1 MQVLSAAEQTRLVEN
16 IAGHMKDAQEFI
28 QKRAVN
34 NFAQAD
40 PEFGRRLR
48 ELLAQYKGQASAS
61 GVRGM
66 QIQIYITSSCDATC
80 LWRPVSLRPH
90 NIAYLSK
97 IECLWPDICIVCAW

>member
-1 MQVLSAAEQTRLVEN
+1 MGISGDVQRYNTADDDNFSQVGLFWNNVLSAAEQTRLVEN

-61 GVRGM
+61 GGV
-66 QIQIYITSSCDATC
+66 AAN
-80 LWRPVSLRPH
+80 L
-90 NIAYLSK
+90 
-97 IECLWPDICIVCAW
+97 